1 MKLIILIS
9 LVISLQAKVCDK
21 YFYKAMLDSK
31 QSYLKGA
38 GVSVKTLY
46 AVRANTALNIF
57 KDCADVNDYS
67 VKYRRQLYDSIKNK

>member
-1 MKLIILIS
+1 
-9 LVISLQAKVCDK
+9 
-21 YFYKAMLDSK
+21 MLDSK